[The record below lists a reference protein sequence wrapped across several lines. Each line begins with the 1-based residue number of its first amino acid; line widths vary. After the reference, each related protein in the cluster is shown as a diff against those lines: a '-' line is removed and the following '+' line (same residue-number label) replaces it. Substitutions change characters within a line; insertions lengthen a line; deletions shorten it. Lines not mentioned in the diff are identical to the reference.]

1 MAKRK
6 SKKKSFYAPGPTIWR
21 ALFGHNGPTRKNLK
35 KAWREWTGTTA
46 RANTQAARIV
56 PGGRLKQKR
65 DGSFQFVVAKP
76 KKRTTTKQRV
86 ANVQNR
92 IAAEAS
98 RHAAQQAGQPKPMK
112 QRVKRKSNGTF
123 NGSKRATLTPA
134 EREAAQHARTAS
146 AAYRRGERSAA
157 ASEKRIKRELGH

>member
-6 SKKKSFYAPGPTIWR
+6 SKKQSFYAPGPTIWR
-21 ALFGHNGPTRKNLK
+21 VLFGHNGPTKKNLK
-35 KAWREWTGTTA
+35 KAWREWTGATA

-56 PGGRLKQKR
+56 PGGRLKQNR
-65 DGSFQFVVAKP
+65 NGTFQFVVAKP
-76 KKRTTTKQRV
+76 KRRPTTKQYV

-92 IAAEAS
+92 IATEAD
-98 RHAAQQAGQPKPMK
+98 RHAAAQRTSPKPMT
-112 QRVKRKSNGTF
+112 QRVKRKPDGTF

-146 AAYRRGERSAA
+146 AAYRRGEKSAA
-157 ASEKRIKRELGH
+157 ASERRIKRELGH